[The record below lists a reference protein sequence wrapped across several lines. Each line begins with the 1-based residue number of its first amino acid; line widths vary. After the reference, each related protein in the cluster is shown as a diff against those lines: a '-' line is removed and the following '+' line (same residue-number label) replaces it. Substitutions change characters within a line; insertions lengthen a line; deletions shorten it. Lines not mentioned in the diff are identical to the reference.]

1 LRRWLGWRYL
11 RLPAIPGRGEEAMK
25 INLKSWVLALGAF
38 AFTLA
43 TAPAALA
50 SCGGLTLPLPHHS
63 SFQLHD
69 GTVQLMPAALL
80 KDDDD
85 NDNASIVG
93 MWHVVFTGQTMN
105 GGSYTL
111 PQPFDNSVVVWHND
125 GTEIMNSS
133 RPAQDGNFCL
143 GVWKQTGRRQY
154 FLNHIPWQGNDPFG
168 NPQDGAQLLE
178 QVTLSPDGNHYS
190 GRFTFQAYDDKGN
203 PTLALTGVLT
213 ATRITTSTPFSSLL

>member
-1 LRRWLGWRYL
+1 
-11 RLPAIPGRGEEAMK
+11 MK

-85 NDNASIVG
+85 NDNASIAGRCCHSGIGRSLSSSPSGAIRIGPDVREIHSNANLAADPRAG
-93 MWHVVFTGQTMN
+93 NVFA
-105 GGSYTL
+105 S
-111 PQPFDNSVVVWHND
+111 
-125 GTEIMNSS
+125 
-133 RPAQDGNFCL
+133 
-143 GVWKQTGRRQY
+143 
-154 FLNHIPWQGNDPFG
+154 
-168 NPQDGAQLLE
+168 E
-178 QVTLSPDGNHYS
+178 Q
-190 GRFTFQAYDDKGN
+190 A
-203 PTLALTGVLT
+203 
-213 ATRITTSTPFSSLL
+213 